1 MKKMQYFLAIFL
13 SKIVSTL
20 RYVRTKMASSA
31 VNIYRVAS
39 VLKEKIEKEKKI
51 RTAKLRT

>member
-1 MKKMQYFLAIFL
+1 MQYFLAIFL